1 MKKQTNRGAF
11 TMTLSILSADNIVL
25 NKELTTKE
33 EAIRFTGQILVER
46 GYVEPSYVEKML
58 EREAM
63 TSTYMGNFVA
73 IPHGTDDA
81 KEQVKTSGIAII
93 QVPEGVD
100 FGDGNIAKLI
110 FGIAGKG
117 DEHLDILSNIAIVV
131 SDEENVEAIVKATSK
146 EDILSF
152 FEGVN

>member
-1 MKKQTNRGAF
+1 MGF
-11 TMTLSILSADNIVL
+11 SILAEENIIINQQL
-25 NKELTTKE
+25 ATKE
-33 EAIRFTGQILVER
+33 EAIRLAGQILVDK
-46 GYVEPSYVEKML
+46 GYVKAEYIEKML

-63 TSTYMGNFVA
+63 TSTFMGNFVA

-81 KEQVKTSGIAII
+81 KKEVKESGISII

-100 FGDGNIAKLI
+100 FGDGNIVKLI

-117 DEHLDILSNIAIVV
+117 DDHLDILSNIAITV
-131 SDEENVEAIVKATSK
+131 SEIDNVENIVAATSAK
-146 EDILSF
+146 SILSF

>member
-1 MKKQTNRGAF
+1 MS
-11 TMTLSILSADNIVL
+11 LSILSVDNIVL
-25 NKELTTKE
+25 NKGLATKE

-46 GYVEPSYVEKML
+46 GYVEPSYVEKMI

-63 TSTYMGNFVA
+63 STTYMGNFVA

-81 KEQVKTSGIAII
+81 KQQVKESGIAII

-100 FGDGNIAKLI
+100 FGDGNIVKLI

-131 SDEENVEAIVKATSK
+131 SEEENVEEIVNSSSK
-146 EDILSF
+146 EEILAF